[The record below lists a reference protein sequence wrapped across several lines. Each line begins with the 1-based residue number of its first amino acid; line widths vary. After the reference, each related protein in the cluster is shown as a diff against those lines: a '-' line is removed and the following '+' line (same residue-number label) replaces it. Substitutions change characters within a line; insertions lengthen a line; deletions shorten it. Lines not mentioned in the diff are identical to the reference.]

1 MAEFEIKEH
10 VGFEA
15 DVTPPKPNGKKTPKK
30 TTSVPE
36 EKK

>member
-15 DVTPPKPNGKKTPKK
+15 DVATKKPAGKKTTKQPKP
-30 TTSVPE
+30 PE